1 MKLTEREKDICR
13 YLVEGKNNN
22 EIAKILFLSQH
33 TVKAYVSSIIAHLG
47 AKNRTHVAYIL
58 GKENIINL

>member
-1 MKLTEREKDICR
+1 MKLTKREQEICK
-13 YLVEGKNNN
+13 YLAQGKNNI
-22 EIAKILFLSQH
+22 EIGKILFISQH
-33 TVKAYVSSIIAHLG
+33 TVKAYVSSIISQLG